1 MWHGKRAGKERDLN
15 MRDKHYERIL
25 EKQLAMNRQTW
36 AALERRGATEDSEL
50 RLDFFFYA
58 PNRKAAE
65 QLYALLNEQTDYD
78 VKLHS
83 DGPFLRRKWRIEGTT
98 QKTKISPAILD
109 QWVLWMVTAG
119 KESSCDFDGWGT
131 SF

>member
-58 PNRKAAE
+58 PI
-65 QLYALLNEQTDYD
+65 
-78 VKLHS
+78 VK
-83 DGPFLRRKWRIEGTT
+83 P
-98 QKTKISPAILD
+98 Q
-109 QWVLWMVTAG
+109 
-119 KESSCDFDGWGT
+119 SSFTLSST
-131 SF
+131 SKQITM